1 MRIEGREYKEQ
12 SKSRK
17 SKRKQREREQ
27 RECRDRWRVRTKR
40 AEKIVSRIF
49 LCFFTRLLY
58 LLSNAMNCQ
67 TNKYEAHGWMI
78 TVYQHDYSY
87 GKSKIPK
94 HKAVRKKESINR
106 VERRERAQSKSIET
120 EKERAEKG

>member
-1 MRIEGREYKEQ
+1 MTKDVFCLSLSIKNKKVPKQDVKRERKGRELRIEGREYKEQ

-49 LCFFTRLLY
+49 LCFFT
-58 LLSNAMNCQ
+58 
-67 TNKYEAHGWMI
+67 
-78 TVYQHDYSY
+78 
-87 GKSKIPK
+87 
-94 HKAVRKKESINR
+94 
-106 VERRERAQSKSIET
+106 
-120 EKERAEKG
+120 

>member
-12 SKSRK
+12 SRSRK

-49 LCFFTRLLY
+49 LCFFT
-58 LLSNAMNCQ
+58 
-67 TNKYEAHGWMI
+67 
-78 TVYQHDYSY
+78 
-87 GKSKIPK
+87 
-94 HKAVRKKESINR
+94 
-106 VERRERAQSKSIET
+106 
-120 EKERAEKG
+120 